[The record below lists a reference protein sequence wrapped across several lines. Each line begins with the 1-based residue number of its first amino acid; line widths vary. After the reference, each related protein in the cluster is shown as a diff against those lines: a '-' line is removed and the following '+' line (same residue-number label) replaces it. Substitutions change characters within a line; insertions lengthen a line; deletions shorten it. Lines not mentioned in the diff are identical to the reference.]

1 MLHLCVRHKDG
12 YEIEVLVNEYTQHIA
27 SRTSRGSRTV

>member
-12 YEIEVLVNEYTQHIA
+12 YEIEVLVNEYTSHIA
-27 SRTSRGSRTV
+27 SWLIG